1 MFSPSLAPVRTIA
14 LRSVRCLSTTAASFT
29 TSTMVGERA
38 IIDRI
43 AAPGTG
49 KDRHDPM
56 FPIDYMDDAHRH
68 HKANSDNRYSTS
80 TWIGE
85 RALVDRIAAPGT
97 GKNRKTPMIPIDY
110 YAHAHH
116 YHTAAAGADTS
127 RWVGEHAIID
137 RIAAPGTGINRKV
150 PKSPIDYYNAQHG
163 GRHYHAAV
171 VPAGNTSTWISERA
185 LVDRI
190 AAPGTGKNRKDPMI
204 PIDFMEAARVH
215 VVQA

>member
-1 MFSPSLAPVRTIA
+1 MFSPRLAPVGAIA
-14 LRSVRCLSTTAASFT
+14 RRSVRSLSTTATSCT

-38 IIDRI
+38 IVDRI

-56 FPIDYMDDAHRH
+56 IPIDFMDDAHSH
-68 HKANSDNRYSTS
+68 HMANNDKFSTS

-110 YAHAHH
+110 YTHAHQ
-116 YHTAAAGADTS
+116 YHTAAGANTS
-127 RWVGEHAIID
+127 TWIGERAIID
-137 RIAAPGTGINRKV
+137 RIAAPGTGKDRKM
-150 PKSPIDYYNAQHG
+150 PKSPADYYAAQHG

-171 VPAGNTSTWISERA
+171 VQAGNTSTWISERA

-204 PIDFMEAARVH
+204 PIDFMEAARSI
-215 VVQA
+215 QT